1 MSERQI
7 TGVILAGGRA
17 RRMGGRDK
25 GLLPLAGR
33 PMVEYVLEALRP
45 QVDAVLISANRH
57 QAEYGRYGHP
67 VVTDDTD
74 DYPGPLAGMAAGMA
88 HAGEGWILS
97 VPCDGPWLPAALAQ
111 RMRLAATAAGAS
123 ICMAHDGERSQPVF
137 GLLDTALLPSL
148 RDYLAEGGR
157 KIDLWYAR
165 HRVALADFSDCPEVF
180 MNVNTPEERAAV
192 EARLELG
199 TTTRNPPC

>member
-1 MSERQI
+1 WACVASDLHRFGKERFRYGESKQECRHGFTAIAAVLSGSRPAATPARLSGGCDMSERQI

-74 DYPGPLAGMAAGMA
+74 DYPGPLAGMAAG
-88 HAGEGWILS
+88 
-97 VPCDGPWLPAALAQ
+97 
-111 RMRLAATAAGAS
+111 
-123 ICMAHDGERSQPVF
+123 
-137 GLLDTALLPSL
+137 
-148 RDYLAEGGR
+148 
-157 KIDLWYAR
+157 
-165 HRVALADFSDCPEVF
+165 
-180 MNVNTPEERAAV
+180 
-192 EARLELG
+192 
-199 TTTRNPPC
+199 